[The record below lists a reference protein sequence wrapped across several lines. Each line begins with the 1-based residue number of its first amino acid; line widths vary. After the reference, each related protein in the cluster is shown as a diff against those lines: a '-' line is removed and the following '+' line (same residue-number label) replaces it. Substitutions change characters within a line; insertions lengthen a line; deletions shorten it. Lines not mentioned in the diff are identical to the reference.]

1 MSDRPIRVLHL
12 IDNLDLGGAQ
22 TVLFG
27 MLECFDRS
35 RFEIVLAAM
44 HAHRGSIFFERAQ
57 ALGVRVVPLSP
68 RRWLPWYL
76 ARLPWLLIR
85 GRFDVVHCHLYV
97 SNWLCK
103 PLAKLFRV
111 PVVVSHDHCY
121 DRFRFDR
128 PFFAAIDAFANRFA
142 DRILVI
148 ANSIR
153 DELIK
158 VERVSTEKIVL
169 VPNGL
174 SNLPLVRRRGNV
186 RKTVGGAGRLVGW
199 KRFDRFLRIA
209 KHLLELDSEYRFIL
223 AGSGP
228 DEPALRIFANELGV
242 SANLLWLGATSQLDD
257 FFDSINVFLLTSD
270 FEDLPMVLLE
280 AMNHGIPSAAV
291 AVNESRVR
299 IAGEILALDPK
310 EPESEWASAIH
321 KLMSS
326 PERCRELGNR
336 GHELMRK
343 EYMAVDR
350 VRRIEQIYLELLVQT
365 RGNAATA

>member
-1 MSDRPIRVLHL
+1 MNRRVRVLHL

-22 TVLFG
+22 TALFG
-27 MLECFDRS
+27 MLECVDRN
-35 RFEIVLAAM
+35 RFEVVLAAM
-44 HAHRGSIFFERAQ
+44 HAHRGSIFFARASDS
-57 ALGVRVVPLSP
+57 GFRVVPLSP

-76 ARLPWLLIR
+76 ASLPALLIR

-97 SNWLCK
+97 SNWLGK
-103 PLAKLFRV
+103 PLARLLGT
-111 PVVVSHDHCY
+111 PVVVSHDQCY
-121 DRFRFDR
+121 DRFRFDW
-128 PFFAAIDAFANRFA
+128 PFFAAIDGFANRFA

-158 VERVSTEKIVL
+158 VERVPAEKIVL

-174 SNLPLVRRRGNV
+174 PEVPLVGRPSNV
-186 RKTVGGAGRLVGW
+186 RKTIGGAGRLVGW

-209 KHLLELDSEYRFIL
+209 KYLLELDPEYRFVL

-242 SANLLWLGATSQLDD
+242 SASLLWLGATPQLDD

-280 AMNHGIPSAAV
+280 AMNYGIPSAAV
-291 AVNESRVR
+291 AVNEARVS
-299 IAGEILALDPK
+299 IAGDILALDPK
-310 EPESEWASAIH
+310 ETELEWARAIH
-321 KLMSS
+321 ELMSS
-326 PERCRELGNR
+326 SERCQELGNR
-336 GHELMRK
+336 AHELMRK
-343 EYMAVDR
+343 EYMAADR
-350 VRRIEQIYLELLVQT
+350 VRRIEQIYWELLG
-365 RGNAATA
+365 RREATPG

>member
-1 MSDRPIRVLHL
+1 MSDHRICVLHL

-22 TVLFG
+22 NVLFG

-44 HAHRGSIFFERAQ
+44 HAHRGSIFFGRAR

-76 ARLPWLLIR
+76 ASLPWLLFR

-97 SNWLCK
+97 SNWLGK

-111 PVVVSHDHCY
+111 PGVVSHDHCY

-128 PFFAAIDAFANRFA
+128 PFFAAIDTFANRFA

-153 DELIK
+153 EELIK
-158 VERVSTEKIVL
+158 VEKVPVDKIQL

-174 SNLPLVRRRGNV
+174 PDRPPGGRLFNV
-186 RKTVGGAGRLVGW
+186 RKTIGGAGRMVGW

-209 KHLLELDSEYRFIL
+209 KNLLELDPEYRFIL

-228 DEPALRIFANELGV
+228 DEQALRTLAQELGV
-242 SANLLWLGATSQLDD
+242 SPYLLWLGATPEMDG
-257 FFDSINVFLLTSD
+257 FFESINAFLLTSD
-270 FEDLPMVLLE
+270 VEDLPMVLLE
-280 AMNHGIPSAAV
+280 AMNCGIPSVAV
-291 AVNESRVR
+291 AVNETRANL
-299 IAGEILALDPK
+299 AGDILALDVK
-310 EPESEWASAIH
+310 DTESGWARAIH
-321 KLMSS
+321 ELIIS
-326 PERCRELGNR
+326 PEKCLELGAR
-336 GHELMRK
+336 GHDLMRE
-343 EYMAVDR
+343 EYLARDR
-350 VRRIEQIYLELLVQT
+350 VRRIEQIYTELLDLK
-365 RGNAATA
+365 

>member
-1 MSDRPIRVLHL
+1 MSRRVRVLHL

-27 MLECFDRS
+27 MLECVDRS
-35 RFEIVLAAM
+35 RFEVVLAAM
-44 HAHRGSIFFERAQ
+44 HAHRGSIFFTRASDS
-57 ALGVRVVPLSP
+57 GFRVVPLSP
-68 RRWLPWYL
+68 KRWLPWYI
-76 ARLPWLLIR
+76 ASLPALLIR

-97 SNWLCK
+97 SNWLGK
-103 PLAKLFRV
+103 PLARLLGV
-111 PVVVSHDHCY
+111 PVVISHDHCY
-121 DRFRFDR
+121 DRFRFDH
-128 PFFAAIDAFANRFA
+128 PLFAAIDALANRFA

-158 VERVSTEKIVL
+158 VERVPAEKIVL
-169 VPNGL
+169 VSNGL
-174 SNLPLVRRRGNV
+174 PNLPLVRHRGKV
-186 RKTVGGAGRLVGW
+186 RKTIGGAGRLVGW

-242 SANLLWLGATSQLDD
+242 SANLSWLGATSQLDD
-257 FFDSINVFLLTSD
+257 FFASINVFLLTSD

-280 AMNHGIPSAAV
+280 AMNYGIPSAAV

-299 IAGEILALDPK
+299 IADEILALDPK
-310 EPESEWASAIH
+310 ETESGWANAIH
-321 KLMSS
+321 ELIMS
-326 PERCRELGNR
+326 PEKCLELANR
-336 GHELMRK
+336 AQELMRK
-343 EYMAVDR
+343 EYMAADR
-350 VRRIEQIYLELLVQT
+350 VRRIEQIYSELLARRSV
-365 RGNAATA
+365 GIN